1 MVCRSSKKT
10 DCKSAQSVRVGIFGA
25 SGCGKTHKA
34 IELTAKLN
42 RIIFFDPL
50 AEITGCRVF
59 GDINALKAA
68 IKKNFAAGFRFCL
81 VPTFGKEQAELRELS
96 AFLVALQRGYA
107 AHGAQIT
114 LMVDE
119 LDLSFPSGITQR
131 DPQNW
136 FAYLCR
142 RGRHF
147 GVNLLGISQRPTQI
161 DVCFRSNCSAI
172 YWFRHA
178 EAIDIDLAKKTLGA
192 ANAKIFKDLNNFEYI
207 YKEGSKVIIH
217 KNKNI

>member
-1 MVCRSSKKT
+1 MT
-10 DCKSAQSVRVGIFGA
+10 GARVFDD
-25 SGCGKTHKA
+25 
-34 IELTAKLN
+34 LTA
-42 RIIFFDPL
+42 
-50 AEITGCRVF
+50 
-59 GDINALKAA
+59 LKTA
-68 IKKNFAAGFRFCL
+68 IKRNFSTGFRFCL
-81 VPTFGKEQAELRELS
+81 VPTFGQEQEELRELS

-114 LMVDE
+114 LAVDE

-131 DPQNW
+131 DPRNW

-147 GVNLLGISQRPTQI
+147 GINLIGISQRPTQV

-192 ANAKIFKDLNNFEYI
+192 EKAKIFKDLNNFEYI
-207 YKEGSKVIIH
+207 YKEGSKIIIH
-217 KNKNI
+217 KNKKN